1 MATTTKTAV
10 QLRLLDL
17 TRRFGDRTVFDGLDL
32 TVGAGERVG
41 LVGENGAGKSTLLRL
56 AAGADAP
63 DSGAVQ
69 ALGSVGYL
77 PQVLTLP
84 PQASVADLLA
94 EALVELDIIQA
105 EMRRLE
111 RHMAEP
117 DSELDELLTRYGE
130 LTDEFERREG
140 WTAHAR
146 LDAAVE
152 RLGVRHLDRQRRL
165 GELSGGQRSRLAI
178 AVLLGRRPDVLLL
191 DEPTTHLDDDA
202 NDFLEGE
209 LRRWSGAVLV
219 ASHDRAFLDAVCTSI
234 VDMDPTRAQGLTRY
248 GGAYTDYL
256 TAKAAERA
264 RWERAYEDWREEH
277 NRLTALTNPAQHRV
291 GHDNRAARDNDKYAP
306 HFFGQRVDASVAR
319 RVRDAEQRLARLE
332 RVVKPP
338 APLRFSGALAEM
350 TRRDGV
356 LISVRDVVVTGRV
369 AVRSLDIAHDTML
382 LVTGPNGSGKSSLL
396 HVLAGRLTPSA
407 GTVHRAR
414 GVRVGLLGQET
425 RWPDPSVTVVS
436 AFARGQQEDLDEHVK
451 ALLDVGLVHP
461 RDLHRPVGDLS
472 VGQQRRVALAR
483 IVVEAPDLLL
493 LDEPT
498 DHLSLALVE
507 ELEEALQHRG
517 GPLVVVSHDRWLRGR
532 WRHWEGQVA
541 DVQRLTVE
549 GTQRPEGH
557 GPRS

>member
-1 MATTTKTAV
+1 MATTNTTAV
-10 QLRLLDL
+10 QLRLLDV

-32 TVGAGERVG
+32 TVSAGERVG
-41 LVGENGAGKSTLLRL
+41 LVGENGSGKSTLLRL
-56 AAGADAP
+56 AAAADIP
-63 DSGAVQ
+63 DAGTVRVHGSVGHLPQRVTLPPHATVSELLVQ
-69 ALGSVGYL
+69 AL
-77 PQVLTLP
+77 
-84 PQASVADLLA
+84 A
-94 EALVELDIIQA
+94 ELDAIQI

-117 DSELDELLTRYGE
+117 DGELDELLTRYGE

-140 WTAHAR
+140 WTAHTR

-152 RLGVRHLDRQRRL
+152 RLGVGHLDRNRRL

-234 VDMDPTRAQGLTRY
+234 VDMDPTRAQGLSRY

-256 TAKAAERA
+256 TAKADERA
-264 RWERAYEDWREEH
+264 RWERAYEEWREEH
-277 NRLTALTNPAQHRV
+277 NRLTALTRPAQHRV

-306 HFFGQRVDASVAR
+306 HFFGQRVEASVAR

-332 RVVKPP
+332 QVPKPP
-338 APLRFSGALAEM
+338 VPLCFSGDLAET

-356 LISVRDVVVTGRV
+356 LISVRDLVVNGRV
-369 AVRSLDIAHDTML
+369 AVRALDIAHDTML
-382 LVTGPNGSGKSSLL
+382 LVTGPNGAGKSSLL
-396 HVLAGRLTPSA
+396 HVLAGVLGPDA
-407 GTVHRAR
+407 GAVHRAR
-414 GVRVGLLGQET
+414 GVRVGLLAQET
-425 RWPDPSVTVVS
+425 RWSDPSATVVS
-436 AFARGQQEDLDEHVK
+436 AFAGGRDADLDEQVK
-451 ALLDVGLVHP
+451 ALLDVGLLHP

-483 IVVEAPDLLL
+483 VVVEAPDVLL

-507 ELEEALQHRG
+507 ELEEALRRRG

-532 WRHWEGQVA
+532 WRQWEGQVA
-541 DVQRLTVE
+541 DV
-549 GTQRPEGH
+549 
-557 GPRS
+557 RSL

>member
-10 QLRLLDL
+10 QLRLLDV
-17 TRRFGDRTVFDGLDL
+17 TRSFGDRTVFDGLDL

-56 AAGADAP
+56 AAGDDTPSA
-63 DSGAVQ
+63 GAVHLQ
-69 ALGSVGYL
+69 GSVGHL
-77 PQVLTLP
+77 PQRVTLP
-84 PQASVADLLA
+84 PHATVAELLTR
-94 EALVELDIIQA
+94 ALVELHAIQA
-105 EMRRLE
+105 QMRRLE
-111 RHMAEP
+111 EHMA
-117 DSELDELLTRYGE
+117 DADGGLDELLTRYGE

-152 RLGVRHLDRQRRL
+152 RLGVGHLDRQRCL

-219 ASHDRAFLDAVCTSI
+219 ASHDRAFLDALCTSI
-234 VDMDPTRAQGLTRY
+234 VDMDPTRAQGTTRY

-256 TAKAAERA
+256 TAKGEERA
-264 RWERAYEDWREEH
+264 RWERAYEEWCEER
-277 NRLTALTNPAQHRV
+277 NRLTALTKPAQHRV

-306 HFFGQRVDASVAR
+306 HFFGQRVDASMAR
-319 RVRDAEQRLARLE
+319 RVRDAQQRLARLE
-332 RVVKPP
+332 QVPKPP
-338 APLRFSGALAEM
+338 APLRFSADLARA
-350 TRRDGV
+350 TPRDGV
-356 LISVRDVVVTGRV
+356 LVSVRELVVPGRV
-369 AVRSLDIAHDTML
+369 AVRALDIAHDTML

-396 HVLAGRLTPSA
+396 HVLAGRLAHSA
-407 GTVHRAR
+407 GTVHRAT

-425 RWPDPSVTVVS
+425 RWPDPSATVVS
-436 AFARGQQEDLDEHVK
+436 AFARGRQEDLDDQVK
-451 ALLDVGLVHP
+451 ALLDVGLLHP
-461 RDLHRPVGDLS
+461 RDLHRPVGELS

-483 IVVEAPDLLL
+483 VVVEAPDVLL

-507 ELEEALQHRG
+507 ELEEALRRRG
-517 GPLVVVSHDRWLRGR
+517 GPLVMVSHDRWLRGR
-532 WRHWEGQVA
+532 WRQWDGEVA
-541 DVQRLTVE
+541 DV
-549 GTQRPEGH
+549 
-557 GPRS
+557 RSL